1 MGSPPRRADTIPVA
15 MSVGIIINPAAGPRR
30 RRGIG
35 GAVARAEAA
44 LRECSVDGVVRLT
57 EQRGSAREIAR
68 ALIAA
73 GASTVVAWGG
83 DGTVNEV
90 AAAAA
95 AAGVALGVVPAG
107 SGNGFARGLGLE
119 RRVGAALRTALTGPV
134 RRVDTGE
141 VDGRR
146 FVNVAGIGFDAHLAR
161 VFNGLPGRRGAAAYF
176 RAGVREL
183 RAWRGETYTLRA
195 AGETFTLS
203 AFLVAVANGREY
215 GAGAVIA
222 PRARLDDGLLDLVCV
237 PARPLPWLLLR
248 SFRLF
253 AGTLDRTP
261 GIRSLPA
268 AAVELTADRPL
279 AFHVDG
285 EVCAGGPRLL
295 VRVLPSSLRVRARP
309 RSERAKAIRGVSNQ
323 IIERGRLQSLI
334 I

>member
-1 MGSPPRRADTIPVA
+1 
-15 MSVGIIINPAAGPRR
+15 MSAGIIINPAAGPRR

-83 DGTVNEV
+83 DGTINEV
-90 AAAAA
+90 AAEAAE
-95 AAGVALGVVPAG
+95 AGVALGVVPAG

-119 RRVGAALRTALTGPV
+119 RRVDAALRTALTGPV

-161 VFNGLPGRRGAAAYF
+161 VFNGLPARGPAAYF

-183 RAWRGETYTLRA
+183 RSWRGETYTLRA

-203 AFLVAVANGREY
+203 AFLIAVANGREY

-222 PRARLDDGLLDLVCV
+222 PRARPDDGLLDLVCV
-237 PARPLPWLLLR
+237 PSRPLPWLLLR

-253 AGTLDRTP
+253 AGTVDRTP

-279 AFHVDG
+279 TFHVDG
-285 EVCAGGPRLL
+285 EVCAGGRRLL
-295 VRVLPSSLRVRARP
+295 VRVLPGSLRVRAAPVQGAAVR
-309 RSERAKAIRGVSNQ
+309 RAVSRGAGSGPAPPSGAAL
-323 IIERGRLQSLI
+323 RGWRMA
-334 I
+334 